1 VKVQAL
7 CPGIVATEFHVVQ
20 GAPGPLPGSM
30 APADVVAASLRGLE
44 LGEVVCA
51 PTFEDA
57 ATLTAPA
64 EAGRALFSG
73 RRGGGLASRYR
84 A

>member
-7 CPGIVATEFHVVQ
+7 CPGIIATEFHVVQ

-30 APADVVAASLRGLE
+30 APADIVTASLRGVE
-44 LGEVVCA
+44 LGKVVCA
-51 PTFEDA
+51 PTFENA
-57 ATLTAPA
+57 AAFTAVA

-73 RRGGGLASRYR
+73 RPGGGLASRYR